1 MPESRSE
8 ESNHDLFSLTQIRHL
23 MRVEFSRAQR
33 YGYPVSCVVVALD
46 RAGHLRDIH
55 GYETKESVMEDV
67 VKLLLTATRTCDY
80 LGRLVDDRLMAILPH
95 TRRDGA
101 ETTAERVLAAARE
114 LSYGVGDVNVAVTL
128 SIGMTCYENEN
139 TMFFDDLVAAAERAV
154 DEASADGGDRCVYRD
169 PGPVSPSQTPG

>member
-33 YGYPVSCVVVALD
+33 YGYPVSCLVVALD
-46 RAGHLRDIH
+46 RAGHLRDVY
-55 GYETKESVMEDV
+55 GYEAKENVMEDV
-67 VKLLLTATRTCDY
+67 AKLLLTATRTCDY

-101 ETTAERVLAAARE
+101 EVTAGRVIAAARQ
-114 LSYGVGDVNVAVTL
+114 LSYGMGDASAAVTL
-128 SIGMTCYENEN
+128 SIGVTRYENEN
-139 TMFFDDLVAAAERAV
+139 TMFFDDLVAAAELAV
-154 DEASADGGDRCVYRD
+154 EEAFAAGGDQCVYRD
-169 PGPVSPSQTPG
+169 PGPVRPSQTTG